1 MFKELIQNDINNIFL
16 NLEEFAEVHSIDNK
30 EMTII
35 IDTNER
41 LEREKNKRLVSNLGD
56 ADGLFREEILI
67 YVSSKYFKSKPKI
80 GRLMILDD
88 KPYRVLD
95 VIDETGI
102 YSITLGAELH
112 R

>member
-16 NLEEFAEVHSIDNK
+16 NLEEFAEVHNIDNK

-41 LEREKNKRLVSNLGD
+41 LEREKRLVSNLGD